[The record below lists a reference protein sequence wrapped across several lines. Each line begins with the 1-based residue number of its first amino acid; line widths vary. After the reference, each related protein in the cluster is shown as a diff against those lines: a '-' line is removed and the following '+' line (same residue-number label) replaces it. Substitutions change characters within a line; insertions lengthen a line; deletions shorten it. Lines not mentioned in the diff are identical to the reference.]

1 MADEQNEPTEGGYDA
16 DARDLARRWLAQI
29 NKCERH
35 NKKWIDRADKIIK
48 RFRDDDES
56 IELRARAKFNVL
68 WSNVKTLQPAI
79 YARTPKPQVTRRYDT
94 GDPTIRLATQILER
108 SLIYLVDETH
118 FDEAMKAARDD
129 YLLPGRGTVWVST
142 CPSTGTSSGQ
152 RFPSRRPTM
161 VCISTQRGRGFSIPL
176 RFGRG
181 LADR

>member
-56 IELRARAKFNVL
+56 IE
-68 WSNVKTLQPAI
+68 
-79 YARTPKPQVTRRYDT
+79 
-94 GDPTIRLATQILER
+94 

-129 YLLPGRGTVWVST
+129 YLLPGRGTVWVRYV
-142 CPSTGTSSGQ
+142 PEYGDEQ
-152 RFPSRRPTM
+152 RPEIPVTQTDDGLYLNPRGDGFLDPAQVQQGPGGPMILDEPFRPL
-161 VCISTQRGRGFSIPL
+161 VYER
-176 RFGRG
+176 
-181 LADR
+181 LALDFVSY